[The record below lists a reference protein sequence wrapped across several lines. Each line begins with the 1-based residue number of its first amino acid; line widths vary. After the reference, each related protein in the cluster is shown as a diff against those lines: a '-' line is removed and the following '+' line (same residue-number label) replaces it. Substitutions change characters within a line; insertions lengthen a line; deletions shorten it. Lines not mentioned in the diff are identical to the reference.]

1 MTDDQLVLGSRY
13 LVGETIGQGGMAT
26 VYQGRDLRLGR
37 TVAIKMLR
45 PDLARDPAFH
55 SRFRR
60 EAQAAAGLN
69 APSVVAVYD
78 TGEDEVN
85 GATVPYIVMELVPG
99 QTIRDLLRSGQK
111 LMPRRS
117 LEIVDGVLAALDYS
131 NRNGIIHRDV
141 KPANVMLTPDG
152 QVKVMDFGIARAVA
166 DSASTITQTA
176 AVLGTAQYLSPEQAQ
191 GGAVDARSDVYSA
204 GCLLYELLSG
214 RPPFVGDSAVAVA
227 YQHVREMPPPPS
239 SFNPEVPPDAD
250 AIVMKA
256 LAKNPENRY
265 QSAQAMR
272 DDIDR
277 FLGGIPVTAPPVLTE
292 AATTQ
297 LSAVTSAMPVVGD
310 DAAPSRRRRTAQYLL
325 LAAGV
330 LVVVGVLGFA
340 AFALFGADQ
349 KKISVPNVTG
359 LTLAQAKSKLV
370 GAGLVVDQVNPLPND
385 LPKNTVLSQNPP
397 ADAQVSTGT
406 SVDLTVSSGPDQV
419 PVPQVINF
427 DQQTATQ
434 RILDA
439 GLVVANIVSKNSDQ
453 PAGTV
458 IDVKPAEGELVD
470 TGSGVTLYVSTGKV
484 AVPNVVG
491 DTEAQARA
499 TLIQYGFTPQV
510 IPQEDATATPGTVL
524 AQSPTADTPLRLGS
538 TVTITVAT
546 APPASPTP
554 SSTSPSPTPSPTVS

>member
-1 MTDDQLVLGSRY
+1 MSDDQLVLGGRY

-78 TGEDEVN
+78 TGEDQVD
-85 GATVPYIVMELVPG
+85 GLTVPYIVMELVPG
-99 QTIRDLLRSGQK
+99 QTVRDLLRSGQK
-111 LMPRRS
+111 LMPRRC
-117 LEIVDGVLAALDYS
+117 LEIVDGVLDALDYS
-131 NRNGIIHRDV
+131 HRNGIIHRDV

-152 QVKVMDFGIARAVA
+152 SVKVMDFGIARAVA
-166 DSASTITQTA
+166 DVSSTITQTA

-191 GGAVDARSDVYSA
+191 GGSVDARSDVYSS

-227 YQHVREMPPPPS
+227 YQHVRETPPPPS
-239 SFNPEVPPDAD
+239 AFNAELTPDAD

-256 LAKNPENRY
+256 LAKNPDNRY
-265 QSAQAMR
+265 QSAREMR

-277 FLGGIPVTAPPVLTE
+277 ALAGIPVTAPPVLTE

-297 LSAVTSAMPVVGD
+297 LSAVTTTIPATGGDSPPGRGRRARQFMVLGLVV
-310 DAAPSRRRRTAQYLL
+310 A
-325 LAAGV
+325 
-330 LVVVGVLGFA
+330 VVVGVLGFA
-340 AFALFGADQ
+340 AYALFGAGQQ
-349 KKISVPNVTG
+349 KVVVPNLQG
-359 LTLAQAKSKLV
+359 LTLSEATTKITEANLV
-370 GAGLVVDQVNPLPND
+370 LDQVTPRPSD

-397 ADAQVSTGT
+397 ALTQVSKGST
-406 SVDLTVSSGPDQV
+406 VDLTVSSGPAQV

-427 DQQTATQ
+427 DQQTATA
-434 RILDA
+434 RILAAD
-439 GLVVANIVSKNSDQ
+439 LVVSEIKSRNSDQ

-458 IDVKPAEGELVD
+458 IDVSPPEGTLVD
-470 TGSGVTLYVSTGKV
+470 KGSGVTLFVSTGKV
-484 AVPNVVG
+484 AVPDVVG
-491 DTEAQARA
+491 NTLAQAQA
-499 TLIQYGFTPQV
+499 TLIQYGFDPQP
-510 IPQEDATATPGTVL
+510 IYQEDATAPAGTVL
-524 AQSPTADTPLRLGS
+524 AQSPPPGTPRRLGS
-538 TVTITVAT
+538 TVTITIAT
-546 APPASPTP
+546 APTPTP
-554 SSTSPSPTPSPTVS
+554 TPTPTSTTPSPTVS

>member
-1 MTDDQLVLGSRY
+1 
-13 LVGETIGQGGMAT
+13 
-26 VYQGRDLRLGR
+26 
-37 TVAIKMLR
+37 
-45 PDLARDPAFH
+45 
-55 SRFRR
+55 
-60 EAQAAAGLN
+60 
-69 APSVVAVYD
+69 
-78 TGEDEVN
+78 
-85 GATVPYIVMELVPG
+85 
-99 QTIRDLLRSGQK
+99 
-111 LMPRRS
+111 
-117 LEIVDGVLAALDYS
+117 
-131 NRNGIIHRDV
+131 
-141 KPANVMLTPDG
+141 
-152 QVKVMDFGIARAVA
+152 
-166 DSASTITQTA
+166 
-176 AVLGTAQYLSPEQAQ
+176 
-191 GGAVDARSDVYSA
+191 
-204 GCLLYELLSG
+204 
-214 RPPFVGDSAVAVA
+214 
-227 YQHVREMPPPPS
+227 
-239 SFNPEVPPDAD
+239 
-250 AIVMKA
+250 MKA

>member
-131 NRNGIIHRDV
+131 HRNGIIHRDV